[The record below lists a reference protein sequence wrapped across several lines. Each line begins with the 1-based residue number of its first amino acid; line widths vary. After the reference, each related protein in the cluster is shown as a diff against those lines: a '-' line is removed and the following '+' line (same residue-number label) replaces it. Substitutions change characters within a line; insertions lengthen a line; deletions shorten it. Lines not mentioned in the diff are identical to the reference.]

1 MRKNTVVLD
10 FLRFSVPNKIVF
22 ARTVVSKMSM
32 LALFSTPDVAYVI
45 VTEIVNRLEGYY
57 MSSRGGDHEQM
68 ALMHQAEEELDSA
81 LRDLGLNVN
90 RLAKGDEAII
100 LSTGFHLAKQPAPS
114 ERPEF
119 TAEAGNE
126 PASVWLKR
134 KAVTGASSY
143 VWQYFIGS
151 EEPADDKWLLAGSTT
166 QTSFL
171 MTNLPLGTKVWFR
184 VAAVTSAGMQT
195 YTDSVYRYIS

>member
-10 FLRFSVPNKIVF
+10 FLKFSVPNKIVF
-22 ARTVVSKMSM
+22 ARTIVSKMSL
-32 LALFSTPDVAYVI
+32 LALFITPDVAYVI
-45 VTEIVNRLEGYY
+45 VTEAINKLEGYY
-57 MSSRGGDHEQM
+57 MSSRGGDHEQV
-68 ALMHQAEEELDSA
+68 ALMHQAEEELDKV
-81 LRDLGLNVN
+81 LRKLGLNVD
-90 RLAKGDEAII
+90 RVADGDEAII

-119 TAEAGNE
+119 TAEAGDT

-151 EEPADDKWLLAGSTT
+151 EVPTDDKWLFAGSTT
-166 QTSFL
+166 QASFL
-171 MTNLPLGTKVWFR
+171 MAELPLGAKVWFR
-184 VAAVTSAGMQT
+184 VAAVTSAGMQPF
-195 YTDSVYRYIS
+195 TDSVNRFIS

>member
-10 FLRFSVPNKIVF
+10 FLKFSVPNKIVF
-22 ARTVVSKMSM
+22 ARTIVSKMSL
-32 LALFSTPDVAYVI
+32 LALFITPDVAYVI
-45 VTEIVNRLEGYY
+45 VTEAINKLEGYY
-57 MSSRGGDHEQM
+57 MSSRGGDHEQV
-68 ALMHQAEEELDSA
+68 ALMHQAEEELDKV
-81 LRDLGLNVN
+81 LRKLGLNVD
-90 RLAKGDEAII
+90 RVADGDEAII

-119 TAEAGNE
+119 TAEAGDT

-151 EEPADDKWLLAGSTT
+151 EVPTDDKWLFAGSTT
-166 QTSFL
+166 QASFL
-171 MTNLPLGTKVWFR
+171 MTELPLGAKVWFR
-184 VAAVTSAGMQT
+184 VAAVTSAGMQPF
-195 YTDSVYRYIS
+195 TDSVNRFVS